1 MTRSCFH
8 AFVVVATLAFV
19 AKADITYDISRTI
32 GTATVTGFIE
42 TDGNTGTLAITDIVD
57 WNLMLTNQ
65 GATLNLEG
73 PLSGSNSVDSDSQLD
88 SDLTASAT
96 DLLFDFGAANAGYL
110 LFQRTGLFGSG
121 EQYYCDAATNQ
132 SLVCAAGEEIVP
144 VSIFDPATYANT
156 GSLTGT
162 VIIASIPGT
171 TPVPEPTALFLA
183 STMLMLIGVG
193 LSTRKRSTRALSRTA
208 RPTGLK
214 T

>member
-8 AFVVVATLAFV
+8 AVVFVATLTFV

-162 VIIASIPGT
+162 VIIASIPAR
-171 TPVPEPTALFLA
+171 VPEPTALFLA

-193 LSTRKRSTRALSRTA
+193 LSTRKRSARALSRTA
-208 RPTGLK
+208 RPTGL
-214 T
+214 